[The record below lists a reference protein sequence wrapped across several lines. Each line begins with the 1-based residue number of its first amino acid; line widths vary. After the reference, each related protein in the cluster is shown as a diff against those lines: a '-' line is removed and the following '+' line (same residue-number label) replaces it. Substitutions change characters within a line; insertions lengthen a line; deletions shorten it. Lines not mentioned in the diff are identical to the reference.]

1 MDILFVHNGF
11 PAQYRHLAAHFA
23 AQPGVR
29 VFAIAGQQAQSVPG
43 VRTLGYRIARLPPR
57 GVHPFAARLDS
68 EARRAEGVM
77 TAALA
82 LRRAGIEPRLILVHP
97 GWGESLPLRDLFP
110 GARIV
115 VFCEFYYRT
124 EGADFGFDPE
134 FERNEVARLVRLRAK
149 NAAQLLALA
158 DADAAVSP
166 TRWQRSLYPDAFLD
180 RISVVH
186 DGIDT
191 ELVRPDTPERLVVP
205 PGVALNPGDEIVT
218 FVARNLEPY
227 RGYHVFMRALP
238 LILAARPRA
247 KIVIVGGE
255 GVSYG
260 APPPPGATW
269 KQVFLDEVK
278 LRIDLSRVIFTGM
291 LPHDQ
296 FLRLM
301 RLSTAHVYLTY
312 PFVLSWSMLEAMSL
326 GCLVIGSATQPVEE
340 VIEDGRNGLLTP
352 FFDIPALAERV
363 AQVCANPARFRPLRE
378 QARRTVVERY
388 DLTRVCLPAHLEL
401 LDPL

>member
-11 PAQYRHLAAHFA
+11 PAQYRNLATHFA

-29 VFAIAGQQAQSVPG
+29 VFAISGHEPQSVPG
-43 VRTLGYRIARLPPR
+43 VRVMGYRITKMPPR
-57 GVHPFAARLDS
+57 GIHPFAARFDS

-82 LRRAGIEPRLILVHP
+82 MRRAGVDPRLILVHP
-97 GWGESLPLRDLFP
+97 GWGESIPLRDVFP

-124 EGADFGFDPE
+124 EGADYGFDPE
-134 FERNEVARLVRLRAK
+134 FERPEVARLVRLRAK

-166 TRWQRSLYPDAFLD
+166 TRWQRSLYPNAFLD
-180 RISVVH
+180 RISVIH

-191 ELVRPDTPERLVVP
+191 QLVRPDTPERVVVP
-205 PGVALNPGDEIVT
+205 PGVALHPGDEIVT

-238 LILAARPRA
+238 LIQAARPQA
-247 KIVIVGGE
+247 KIVIVGGD

-260 APPPPGATW
+260 APPPKGTTW
-269 KQVFLDEVK
+269 KQVFLDEMK
-278 LRIDLSRVIFTGM
+278 LRLDLSRIVFTGP

-301 RLSTAHVYLTY
+301 RLSAAHVYLTY
-312 PFVLSWSMLEAMSL
+312 PFVLSWSMLEAMAV
-326 GCLVIGSATQPVEE
+326 GCLVIGSATPPVEE

-352 FFDIPALAERV
+352 FFDGPALAARV
-363 AQVCANPARFRPLRE
+363 AEACADPARFRPLRE

-388 DLTRVCLPAHLEL
+388 DLARVCLPAHLTL
-401 LDPL
+401 LDRL